1 MALCGSASRGGRP
14 SAGQFGTAFHSHA
27 VLMDA
32 DSVVNGLLC
41 AACGALATKF
51 CYLQQQEEEG
61 GAGTAAVAVPPQ
73 QGQGRIVDLPDGSSG
88 TIPSPSHVLTLC
100 KHRRSIFPRDYSRD
114 RKAEISREVL
124 SHMLEA
130 ANTAPTHGITEPWRF
145 VVLEGDAM
153 QRLSTLKLAHA
164 KEVASSAE
172 EYEQKLPKLLAKE
185 KKAEACAALIA
196 ICMKRVT
203 TSKGKLMPEWEE
215 IVSVASA
222 VQNMHLMLAAHG
234 LGGYWSSSGCEKPGS
249 GWGSSAPIKR
259 MLGMDGAV
267 QGESDRVLGI
277 FYVGAVEP
285 QRYAALTSKHARK
298 VGPCSKKVVY
308 LR

>member
-1 MALCGSASRGGRP
+1 MGQAQRQSRRRHSRGR
-14 SAGQFGTAFHSHA
+14 
-27 VLMDA
+27 
-32 DSVVNGLLC
+32 
-41 AACGALATKF
+41 GASLT
-51 CYLQQQEEEG
+51 CL
-61 GAGTAAVAVPPQ
+61 TAAAERSPP
-73 QGQGRIVDLPDGSSG
+73 
-88 TIPSPSHVLTLC
+88 PSHLLALC

-153 QRLSTLKLAHA
+153 QQLSTLKLAHA

-215 IVSVASA
+215 IASVASA

-259 MLGMDGAV
+259 MLGMDGEV

-277 FYVGAVEP
+277 FYVGAAEP

-298 VGPCSKKVVY
+298 VGPCSKKVMY